1 MNGLETSLYELTRL
15 FLLPVLLLILAALA
29 YAFVALGGFAMEAWQ
44 RRRGRYRSRLAA
56 WQALHGGNSD
66 DLELW
71 IMQRLEWLRITSR
84 SAPMLGLVATMIPMG
99 PALLALTR
107 NDAQG
112 IGENLVVA
120 FSAVILAL
128 VAASIT
134 FFILTARRRWLLQE
148 LRAVERAGGRLMR
161 FLEHDEAD
169 DPILSMVNLIDLF
182 LVVIGIL
189 LIVIVQNPLNPFS
202 QDKVVVVENPGEA
215 DMRMLVKDGKE
226 LKRYQASGEIGEGQ
240 GSRAG
245 VTYRLADG
253 RMIYVPESGGEAG
266 K

>member
-1 MNGLETSLYELTRL
+1 
-15 FLLPVLLLILAALA
+15 
-29 YAFVALGGFAMEAWQ
+29 
-44 RRRGRYRSRLAA
+44 
-56 WQALHGGNSD
+56 
-66 DLELW
+66 
-71 IMQRLEWLRITSR
+71 
-84 SAPMLGLVATMIPMG
+84 
-99 PALLALTR
+99 
-107 NDAQG
+107 
-112 IGENLVVA
+112 
-120 FSAVILAL
+120 
-128 VAASIT
+128 
-134 FFILTARRRWLLQE
+134 
-148 LRAVERAGGRLMR
+148 MR

-240 GSRAG
+240 GCRAG